1 MLIKT
6 LLGATAIALAL
17 AAPTFAQE
25 AQPSTPA
32 PTATAPATVPATDA
46 KADTVVATVNGT
58 DITLGQMLVLRQ
70 RLPAQYQQLPDDQLF
85 KGVMEQLVQQ
95 QALADTVGDKLT
107 PKDEIA
113 IEIERQ
119 SYLAAKALEELA
131 AAAVTDDALQ
141 AAYDEKYANA
151 EPQTEYSAAHILVAT
166 EEEAKAVKQ
175 QLDDGADFA
184 TVAKEKSTDGAAQNG
199 GDLGWF
205 GQGMMIEPF
214 QDAVAAMKVGE
225 ISAPVQT
232 QFGWHVIKLN
242 DTREAAKP
250 TLDDVRDELTQEI
263 QQKAVTEKLAELES
277 SAEVTRPGE
286 GLDPAVIRNDALID
300 N

>member
-1 MLIKT
+1 MTMLTKT

-25 AQPSTPA
+25 AQPS
-32 PTATAPATVPATDA
+32 APATTATTAASDA

-85 KGVMEQLVQQ
+85 KGVLEQLIQQ
-95 QALADTVGDKLT
+95 QALADTVADKMT

-113 IEIERQ
+113 MEIERQ

-131 AAAVTDDALQ
+131 AAAVTDETLQ

-184 TVAKEKSTDGAAQNG
+184 EVAKEKSTDSAAQNG

-205 GQGMMIEPF
+205 GPGMMIEPF
-214 QDAVAAMKVGE
+214 QNAVAAMKVGE
-225 ISAPVQT
+225 VSEPVQT

-242 DTREAAKP
+242 DTREAEKP
-250 TLDDVRDELTQEI
+250 TLDDVREELTQEI
-263 QQKAVTEKLAELES
+263 QQKAVTEKLAELEG
-277 SAEVTRPGE
+277 AADVARPGE

>member
-1 MLIKT
+1 MLTKT

-25 AQPSTPA
+25 AQPS
-32 PTATAPATVPATDA
+32 APATTATTAASDA

-85 KGVMEQLVQQ
+85 KGVLEQLIQQ
-95 QALADTVGDKLT
+95 QALADTVADKMT

-113 IEIERQ
+113 MEIERQ

-131 AAAVTDDALQ
+131 AAAVTDETLQ

-184 TVAKEKSTDGAAQNG
+184 EVAKEKSTDSAAQNG

-205 GQGMMIEPF
+205 GPGMMIEPF
-214 QDAVAAMKVGE
+214 QNAVAAMKVGE
-225 ISAPVQT
+225 VSEPVQT

-242 DTREAAKP
+242 DTREAEKP
-250 TLDDVRDELTQEI
+250 TLDDVREELTQEI
-263 QQKAVTEKLAELES
+263 QQKAVTEKLAELEG
-277 SAEVTRPGE
+277 AADVARPGE

>member
-184 TVAKEKSTDGAAQNG
+184 EVAKEKSTDGAAQNG

-214 QDAVAAMKVGE
+214 QNAVAAMKVGE
-225 ISAPVQT
+225 ISEPVQT